1 MLQQSL
7 AVFLVLALLLA
18 ALWLLRRQGL
28 ATYALAAGSKG
39 FGSKA
44 FGWRNRDRRLQL
56 VERLALTPQ
65 HSLHLV
71 SIGDQMV
78 IFATSPAGC
87 VRVDQAP
94 WPQSVSPESSG
105 SLKSG
110 ASC

>member
-18 ALWLLRRQGL
+18 ALLLLRRQGS
-28 ATYALAAGSKG
+28 ATSALASGSKG
-39 FGSKA
+39 FGARK
-44 FGWRNRDRRLQL
+44 RERRLQL

-71 SIGDQMV
+71 SIGDQTV
-78 IFATSPAGC
+78 LFATSPTGC
-87 VRVDQAP
+87 ERVDP
-94 WPQSVSPESSG
+94 VTRLQSASPESSG